1 MSTSSV
7 EKTPLLRLSHVSFHN
22 RTKSFSDT
30 ESSLAMCDS
39 INSNSVR
46 RRFSTSVPKRSNMT
60 ALHFICINYCS
71 IVYLLVSR
79 AYSTSYWIDG
89 PASTFVGIDL
99 PILLMRKTASGGKA
113 HRFGR
118 RLSSEDFDSVPL
130 GLHARPA
137 SFEALAVLEG

>member
-1 MSTSSV
+1 MCASLNSS
-7 EKTPLLRLSHVSFHN
+7 
-22 RTKSFSDT
+22 
-30 ESSLAMCDS
+30 A
-39 INSNSVR
+39 VR
-46 RRFSTSVPKRSNMT
+46 RRFSTNFPNRSNMT
-60 ALHFICINYCS
+60 PLPFICINYFS
-71 IVYLLVSR
+71 IVHLLVSR
-79 AYSTSYWIDG
+79 AYSTSFLIDG

-137 SFEALAVLEG
+137 